1 MKRLIL
7 TLLIIPS
14 LLASQE
20 EINRNLGE
28 FTKLS
33 IYDGIN
39 VELIK
44 SDENKVETSGENT
57 RFVVVKNKN
66 GNLKIRLN
74 VQKRFSGDRTM
85 AKLYYKNLYSFIAHE
100 GSNLFSK
107 DTIKQ
112 ADLKIKGHT
121 GSRIDIPVELNSI
134 SVTSTAG
141 AKITLRGSSTYLEAS
156 SATGSEINAR
166 NMVIMDGEVSALS
179 GSMVDVRA
187 ETSLEAIAR
196 IGGVINIHSKTERIT
211 EKVSLGG
218 SVIYLY

>member
-1 MKRLIL
+1 MKRFIL

-14 LLASQE
+14 LLVSQE

-44 SDENKVETSGENT
+44 TDENKVEASGENT

-85 AKLYYKNLYSFIAHE
+85 VKLYYKNIYSFIAHE
-100 GSNLFSK
+100 GSNIFSK

-121 GSRIDIPVELNSI
+121 GSRIDVPVELNSI

-141 AKITLRGSSTYLEAS
+141 AKITLRGTSTYLEAS

-166 NMVIMDGEVSALS
+166 NMVVEDGEVSALS
-179 GSMVDVRA
+179 GSMVDVRV
-187 ETSLEAIAR
+187 ETNLEAIAR
-196 IGGVINIHSKTERIT
+196 IGGVINVHSKTERIT

>member
-1 MKRLIL
+1 MKRFIL

-14 LLASQE
+14 LLVSQE
-20 EINRNLGE
+20 AINRNLGE

-44 SDENKVETSGENT
+44 SDENKVEASGENT

-85 AKLYYKNLYSFIAHE
+85 VKLYYKNIYSFIAHE
-100 GSNLFSK
+100 GSNIFSK

-121 GSRIDIPVELNSI
+121 GSRIDVPVELNSI

-166 NMVIMDGEVSALS
+166 NMVIEDGEVSALS

-196 IGGVINIHSKTERIT
+196 IGGVINVHSKTERIT

>member
-1 MKRLIL
+1 MKRFLL
-7 TLLIIPS
+7 TLLIIPT
-14 LLASQE
+14 LLVSQE

-44 SDENKVETSGENT
+44 SDENKVEASGENT

-85 AKLYYKNLYSFIAHE
+85 VKLYYKNIYSFIAHE
-100 GSNLFSK
+100 GSNIFSK

-166 NMVIMDGEVSALS
+166 NMVIEDGEVSALS
-179 GSMVDVRA
+179 GSMIDVRA
-187 ETSLEAIAR
+187 ETSLEAVAR
-196 IGGVINIHSKTERIT
+196 IGGVVNVHSKTERIT

>member
-1 MKRLIL
+1 M
-7 TLLIIPS
+7 
-14 LLASQE
+14 
-20 EINRNLGE
+20 
-28 FTKLS
+28 
-33 IYDGIN
+33 
-39 VELIK
+39 
-44 SDENKVETSGENT
+44 
-57 RFVVVKNKN
+57 
-66 GNLKIRLN
+66 
-74 VQKRFSGDRTM
+74 
-85 AKLYYKNLYSFIAHE
+85 
-100 GSNLFSK
+100 
-107 DTIKQ
+107 
-112 ADLKIKGHT
+112 KIKGHT

-166 NMVIMDGEVSALS
+166 NMVIEDGEVSALS

-196 IGGVINIHSKTERIT
+196 IGGVINVHSKTERIT

>member
-1 MKRLIL
+1 MKRFIL

-14 LLASQE
+14 LLISQE
-20 EINRNLGE
+20 EVNRNLGE

-44 SDENKVETSGENT
+44 SDENKVEASGENT
-57 RFVVVKNKN
+57 RFIVVKNKN

-85 AKLYYKNLYSFIAHE
+85 VKLYYKNIYSFIAHE
-100 GSNLFSK
+100 GSNIFSK

-156 SATGSEINAR
+156 SAT
-166 NMVIMDGEVSALS
+166 
-179 GSMVDVRA
+179 
-187 ETSLEAIAR
+187 
-196 IGGVINIHSKTERIT
+196 
-211 EKVSLGG
+211 
-218 SVIYLY
+218 

>member
-1 MKRLIL
+1 MKRFIL

-14 LLASQE
+14 LLVSQE

-44 SDENKVETSGENT
+44 SDENKVEASGENT

-85 AKLYYKNLYSFIAHE
+85 VKLYYKNIYSFIAHE
-100 GSNLFSK
+100 GSNIFSK
-107 DTIKQ
+107 DTLKQ

-166 NMVIMDGEVSALS
+166 NMVIEDGEVSALS
-179 GSMVDVRA
+179 GSMIDVRA

-196 IGGVINIHSKTERIT
+196 IGGVINVHSKTERIT

-218 SVIYLY
+218 AVIYLY

>member
-1 MKRLIL
+1 MKRFIL

-14 LLASQE
+14 LLVSQE

-44 SDENKVETSGENT
+44 SDENKVEASGENT

-85 AKLYYKNLYSFIAHE
+85 VKLYYKNIYSFIAHE
-100 GSNLFSK
+100 GSNIFSK
-107 DTIKQ
+107 DTLKQ

-121 GSRIDIPVELNSI
+121 GSRIDIPVQLNSI

-166 NMVIMDGEVSALS
+166 NMVIEDGEVSALS

-196 IGGVINIHSKTERIT
+196 IGGVINVHSKTERIT

>member
-1 MKRLIL
+1 MKRFII
-7 TLLIIPS
+7 TLLMIPS
-14 LLASQE
+14 LLVSQE
-20 EINRNLGE
+20 EISRNLGE

-44 SDENKVETSGENT
+44 SDENKVEASGENT

-85 AKLYYKNLYSFIAHE
+85 VKLYYKNIYSFIAHE
-100 GSNLFSK
+100 GSNIFSK

-166 NMVIMDGEVSALS
+166 NMVIEDGEVSALS

-187 ETSLEAIAR
+187 EISLEAVAR
-196 IGGVINIHSKTERIT
+196 IGGVVNVHSKTERIT

>member
-1 MKRLIL
+1 MKKYIL

-14 LLASQE
+14 LLVSQE

-33 IYDGIN
+33 TYDGIN

-44 SDENKVETSGENT
+44 SDENKVEASGENT

-85 AKLYYKNLYSFIAHE
+85 VKLYYKNLYSFITHE

-112 ADLKIKGHT
+112 ADLKIKAHT
-121 GSRIDIPVELNSI
+121 GSRIDVPVELNSI

-187 ETSLEAIAR
+187 ETSLEAVAR
-196 IGGVINIHSKTERIT
+196 IGGVINIHSKTDRIT

>member
-1 MKRLIL
+1 MKRFIL

-14 LLASQE
+14 LLVSQE

-44 SDENKVETSGENT
+44 SDENKVEASGENT

-85 AKLYYKNLYSFIAHE
+85 VKLYYKNIYSFIAHE
-100 GSNLFSK
+100 GSNIFSK

-121 GSRIDIPVELNSI
+121 GSRIDVPVELNSI

-141 AKITLRGSSTYLEAS
+141 AKITLRGTSTYLEAS

-166 NMVIMDGEVSALS
+166 NMVVEDGEVSALS

-187 ETSLEAIAR
+187 QISLEAIAR
-196 IGGVINIHSKTERIT
+196 IGGVINVHSKTERIT

>member
-1 MKRLIL
+1 MKRFLL

-14 LLASQE
+14 LLVSQE

-44 SDENKVETSGENT
+44 SDENKVEASGENT

-85 AKLYYKNLYSFIAHE
+85 VKLYYKNIYSFIAHE
-100 GSNLFSK
+100 GSNIFSK

-166 NMVIMDGEVSALS
+166 NMVIEDGEVSALS

-187 ETSLEAIAR
+187 EISLEAVAR
-196 IGGVINIHSKTERIT
+196 IGGVVNVHSKTERIT

>member
-1 MKRLIL
+1 MKRFIL

-14 LLASQE
+14 LLVSQE

-44 SDENKVETSGENT
+44 SDENKVEASGENT

-66 GNLKIRLN
+66 GSLKIRLN

-85 AKLYYKNLYSFIAHE
+85 VKLYYKNIYSFIAHE
-100 GSNLFSK
+100 GSNIFSK

-166 NMVIMDGEVSALS
+166 NMVIEDGEVSALS

-196 IGGVINIHSKTERIT
+196 IGGVINVHSKTERIT

>member
-7 TLLIIPS
+7 NLLIIPS
-14 LLASQE
+14 LLVSQE

-44 SDENKVETSGENT
+44 SDENKVEASGENT

-85 AKLYYKNLYSFIAHE
+85 VKLYYKNLYSFIAHE

-187 ETSLEAIAR
+187 ETSLEAVAR
-196 IGGVINIHSKTERIT
+196 IGGVINIHSKTDRIT

>member
-1 MKRLIL
+1 MKRFIL

-14 LLASQE
+14 LLVSQE

-44 SDENKVETSGENT
+44 SDENKVEASGENT

-85 AKLYYKNLYSFIAHE
+85 VKLYYKNIYSFIAHE
-100 GSNLFSK
+100 GSNIFSK

-166 NMVIMDGEVSALS
+166 NMVIEDGEVSALS
-179 GSMVDVRA
+179 GSMIDVRA

-196 IGGVINIHSKTERIT
+196 IGGVINVHSKTERIT

>member
-1 MKRLIL
+1 MKRFII
-7 TLLIIPS
+7 TLLMIPS
-14 LLASQE
+14 LLVSQE

-44 SDENKVETSGENT
+44 SDENKVEASGENT

-85 AKLYYKNLYSFIAHE
+85 VKLYYKNIYSFIAHE
-100 GSNLFSK
+100 GSNIFSK

-166 NMVIMDGEVSALS
+166 NLVIEDGEVSALS

-187 ETSLEAIAR
+187 EISLEAVAR
-196 IGGVINIHSKTERIT
+196 IGGVVNVHSKTERIT

>member
-1 MKRLIL
+1 MKRFIL

-14 LLASQE
+14 LLVSQE

-44 SDENKVETSGENT
+44 SDENKFEASGENT

-85 AKLYYKNLYSFIAHE
+85 VKLYYKNIYSFIAHE
-100 GSNLFSK
+100 GSNIFSK

-166 NMVIMDGEVSALS
+166 NMVIEDGEVSALS

-187 ETSLEAIAR
+187 ESSLEAIAR
-196 IGGVINIHSKTERIT
+196 IGGVINVHSKTERIT

>member
-1 MKRLIL
+1 MKRFIL

-14 LLASQE
+14 LLVSQE

-44 SDENKVETSGENT
+44 SDENKVEASGENT

-66 GNLKIRLN
+66 GSLKIRLN

-85 AKLYYKNLYSFIAHE
+85 VKLYYKNIYSFIAHE
-100 GSNLFSK
+100 GSNIFSK
-107 DTIKQ
+107 DTLKQ

-166 NMVIMDGEVSALS
+166 NMVVGDGEVSALS
-179 GSMVDVRA
+179 GSMIDVRA

-196 IGGVINIHSKTERIT
+196 IGGVINVHSKTERIT

>member
-1 MKRLIL
+1 MKRFIL

-14 LLASQE
+14 LLVSQE

-44 SDENKVETSGENT
+44 SDENKVEASGENT

-85 AKLYYKNLYSFIAHE
+85 VKLYYKNLYSFIAHE

-166 NMVIMDGEVSALS
+166 NMVIVDGEVSALS

>member
-1 MKRLIL
+1 MKRFIL

-14 LLASQE
+14 LLVSQE

-44 SDENKVETSGENT
+44 SDENKVEASGENT

-85 AKLYYKNLYSFIAHE
+85 VKLYYKNIYSFIAHE
-100 GSNLFSK
+100 GSNIFSK
-107 DTIKQ
+107 DTLKQ

-166 NMVIMDGEVSALS
+166 NMVIEDGEVSALS
-179 GSMVDVRA
+179 GSIVDVRA

-196 IGGVINIHSKTERIT
+196 IGGVINVHSKTERIT

>member
-1 MKRLIL
+1 MKRFLL

-14 LLASQE
+14 LLVSQE
-20 EINRNLGE
+20 EINRKLGE

-44 SDENKVETSGENT
+44 SDENKVEASGENT

-85 AKLYYKNLYSFIAHE
+85 VKLYYKNIYSFIAHE
-100 GSNLFSK
+100 GSNIFSK

-166 NMVIMDGEVSALS
+166 NMVIEDGEVSALS
-179 GSMVDVRA
+179 GSMIDVRA

-196 IGGVINIHSKTERIT
+196 IGGVINVHSKTERIT

>member
-14 LLASQE
+14 LLVSQE
-20 EINRNLGE
+20 EINRNIGE

-44 SDENKVETSGENT
+44 SDQNKVEASGENT

-85 AKLYYKNLYSFIAHE
+85 VKLYYKNLYSFIAHE

-196 IGGVINIHSKTERIT
+196 IGGVINIHSKTDRIT

>member
-1 MKRLIL
+1 MKRFIL

-14 LLASQE
+14 LLVSQE

-44 SDENKVETSGENT
+44 SDENKVEASGENT

-85 AKLYYKNLYSFIAHE
+85 VKLYYKNIYSFIAHE
-100 GSNLFSK
+100 GSNIFSK
-107 DTIKQ
+107 DTLKQ

-166 NMVIMDGEVSALS
+166 NMVIDNGEVSALS
-179 GSMVDVRA
+179 GSMIDVRA

-196 IGGVINIHSKTERIT
+196 IGGVINVHSKTERIT

>member
-14 LLASQE
+14 LLVSQE

-44 SDENKVETSGENT
+44 SGENKVEASGENT

-85 AKLYYKNLYSFIAHE
+85 VKLYYKNLYSFIAHE

>member
-1 MKRLIL
+1 MKRFIL

-14 LLASQE
+14 LLVSQE

-44 SDENKVETSGENT
+44 SDENKVEASGENT

-85 AKLYYKNLYSFIAHE
+85 VKLYYKNIYSFIAHE
-100 GSNLFSK
+100 GSNIFSK

-121 GSRIDIPVELNSI
+121 GSRIDVPVELNSI

-141 AKITLRGSSTYLEAS
+141 AKITLRGTSTYLEAS

-166 NMVIMDGEVSALS
+166 NMVVEDGEVSALS
-179 GSMVDVRA
+179 GSMVDVRI
-187 ETSLEAIAR
+187 ETNLEAIAR
-196 IGGVINIHSKTERIT
+196 IGGVINVHSKTERIT

>member
-1 MKRLIL
+1 MKRFIL

-14 LLASQE
+14 LLVSQE
-20 EINRNLGE
+20 EVNRNLGE

-44 SDENKVETSGENT
+44 SDKNKVEASGENT
-57 RFVVVKNKN
+57 RYVVVKNKN

-85 AKLYYKNLYSFIAHE
+85 VKLYYKNLYSFIAHE
-100 GSNLFSK
+100 GSNIFSK

-121 GSRIDIPVELNSI
+121 GSRIDVPVELNSI

-166 NMVIMDGEVSALS
+166 NMVVEDGEVSALS
-179 GSMVDVRA
+179 GSMVDVRVKI
-187 ETSLEAIAR
+187 SLEAIAR
-196 IGGVINIHSKTERIT
+196 IGGVINVHSKTERIT

>member
-1 MKRLIL
+1 MKRFIL

-14 LLASQE
+14 LLVSQE
-20 EINRNLGE
+20 EVNRYLGE

-44 SDENKVETSGENT
+44 SDENKVEASGENT
-57 RFVVVKNKN
+57 RFIVVKNKN

-85 AKLYYKNLYSFIAHE
+85 VKLYYKNIYSFIAHE
-100 GSNLFSK
+100 GSNIFSK
-107 DTIKQ
+107 DTIKL

-121 GSRIDIPVELNSI
+121 GSRIDVPVKLNSI

-166 NMVIMDGEVSALS
+166 NMVIEDGEVSAFS

-187 ETSLEAIAR
+187 ERSLEAIAR
-196 IGGVINIHSKTERIT
+196 IGGVINVHSKTERIT

-218 SVIYLY
+218 AVIYLY

>member
-1 MKRLIL
+1 MKRFIL

-14 LLASQE
+14 LLVSQE

-44 SDENKVETSGENT
+44 SDENKVEASGKNT

-85 AKLYYKNLYSFIAHE
+85 VKLYYKNIYSFIAHE
-100 GSNLFSK
+100 GSNIFSK

-166 NMVIMDGEVSALS
+166 NMVIQDGEVSALS

-196 IGGVINIHSKTERIT
+196 IGGVINVHSKTERIT

>member
-1 MKRLIL
+1 MKRFIL

-14 LLASQE
+14 LLVSQE

-44 SDENKVETSGENT
+44 SDENKVEASGENT

-85 AKLYYKNLYSFIAHE
+85 VKLYYKNIYSFIAHE
-100 GSNLFSK
+100 GSNIFSK
-107 DTIKQ
+107 DTIEQ

-166 NMVIMDGEVSALS
+166 NMVIEDGEVSALS

-196 IGGVINIHSKTERIT
+196 IGGVINVHSKTERIT

>member
-1 MKRLIL
+1 MKRFIL

-14 LLASQE
+14 LLVSQE

-39 VELIK
+39 VELIQ
-44 SDENKVETSGENT
+44 SDENKVEASGENT

-85 AKLYYKNLYSFIAHE
+85 VKLYYKNIYSFIAHE
-100 GSNLFSK
+100 GSNIFSK

-166 NMVIMDGEVSALS
+166 NMVIEDGEVSALS

-196 IGGVINIHSKTERIT
+196 IGGVINVRSKTERII

>member
-1 MKRLIL
+1 M
-7 TLLIIPS
+7 
-14 LLASQE
+14 
-20 EINRNLGE
+20 
-28 FTKLS
+28 
-33 IYDGIN
+33 
-39 VELIK
+39 V
-44 SDENKVETSGENT
+44 
-57 RFVVVKNKN
+57 
-66 GNLKIRLN
+66 
-74 VQKRFSGDRTM
+74 
-85 AKLYYKNLYSFIAHE
+85 KLYYKNIYSFIAHE
-100 GSNLFSK
+100 GSNIFSK

-166 NMVIMDGEVSALS
+166 NMVIEDGEVSALS

-196 IGGVINIHSKTERIT
+196 IGGVINVHSKTERIT

>member
-1 MKRLIL
+1 MKRFIL

-14 LLASQE
+14 LLLSQE
-20 EINRNLGE
+20 NVNRNLGE

-33 IYDGIN
+33 VYDGIN
-39 VELIK
+39 LELIK
-44 SDENKVETSGENT
+44 SDENKVEASGDNT
-57 RFVVVKNKN
+57 RFIVVKNKN

-74 VQKRFSGDRTM
+74 LQKRFSGNKTIV
-85 AKLYYKNLYSFIAHE
+85 KLYYKNIYSFIAHE
-100 GSNLFSK
+100 GSNIFSK

-112 ADLKIKGHT
+112 ADLKIKSHT

-141 AKITLRGSSTYLEAS
+141 AKVTLRGSATYLEAS

-166 NMVIMDGEVSALS
+166 NMVIEDGDVSALS

-196 IGGVINIHSKTERIT
+196 IGGVINVHSKTERIT

-218 SVIYLY
+218 VVIYLY

>member
-1 MKRLIL
+1 MKRFIL
-7 TLLIIPS
+7 TLLIIPA
-14 LLASQE
+14 LLVSQE

-44 SDENKVETSGENT
+44 SDENKVEASGENT

-85 AKLYYKNLYSFIAHE
+85 VKLYYKNIYSFIAHE
-100 GSNLFSK
+100 GSNIFSK

-166 NMVIMDGEVSALS
+166 NMVIEDGEVSALS
-179 GSMVDVRA
+179 GSVVDVRA

-196 IGGVINIHSKTERIT
+196 IGGVINVHSKTERIT

>member
-1 MKRLIL
+1 MKRFIL

-14 LLASQE
+14 LLVSQE

-44 SDENKVETSGENT
+44 SDENKVEASGENT

-85 AKLYYKNLYSFIAHE
+85 VKLYYKNIYSFVAHE
-100 GSNLFSK
+100 GSNIFSK

-121 GSRIDIPVELNSI
+121 GSRIDVPVELNSI

-166 NMVIMDGEVSALS
+166 NMVIEDGEVSALS

-196 IGGVINIHSKTERIT
+196 IGGVINVHSKTERIT

>member
-1 MKRLIL
+1 MKRFIL

-14 LLASQE
+14 LLVSQE

-44 SDENKVETSGENT
+44 SDENKVEASGENT

-85 AKLYYKNLYSFIAHE
+85 VKLYYKNIYSFIAHE
-100 GSNLFSK
+100 GSNIFSK

-141 AKITLRGSSTYLEAS
+141 AKITLRGFSTYLEAS

-166 NMVIMDGEVSALS
+166 NMVIEDGEVSALS

-187 ETSLEAIAR
+187 ETSLEAVAR

>member
-1 MKRLIL
+1 MKRFIL

-14 LLASQE
+14 LLVSQE

-44 SDENKVETSGENT
+44 SDENKVEASGENT

-85 AKLYYKNLYSFIAHE
+85 VKLYYKNIYSFIAHE
-100 GSNLFSK
+100 GSNIFSK

-166 NMVIMDGEVSALS
+166 NMVIEDGEVSAVS

-196 IGGVINIHSKTERIT
+196 IGGVINVHSKTERIT

>member
-1 MKRLIL
+1 MKRFIL
-7 TLLIIPS
+7 TLIIIPS
-14 LLASQE
+14 LLVSQE

-28 FTKLS
+28 FTKLA

-44 SDENKVETSGENT
+44 SDENKVEASGENT

-66 GNLKIRLN
+66 GDLKIRLN

-85 AKLYYKNLYSFIAHE
+85 VKLYYKNIYSFIAHE
-100 GSNLFSK
+100 GSNIFSK

-166 NMVIMDGEVSALS
+166 NMVIEDGEVSALS

-187 ETSLEAIAR
+187 ESSLEAIAR
-196 IGGVINIHSKTERIT
+196 IGGVINVHSKTERIT